1 MSEKT
6 NISNQET
13 RLKVEQQLSPEAMAR
28 QELEAF
34 VNNPGLAEM
43 AHLFGAEELPEDS
56 KEKLL
61 ALQKLAAEHWD
72 FRKGAERQAVDWND
86 ELLDQEGSEQWNII
100 FEAADKLGL
109 VRDTDPTNKHPNSL
123 VILGGAN
130 RAPLDRLRY
139 GLDHVEDFDQVVYL
153 GSTRPVTDVE
163 REKAAEYAPDAQTE
177 FDLGCGAF
185 ETLLGAKKVDEII
198 EHRNGDIWGMRLY
211 EFESDGETKHGF
223 VLSTPYE
230 IGHGKRRATT
240 YDNYRFFAD
249 RAELA
254 KDPNHSVVAVT
265 TGFYSAGQH
274 MPGVQE
280 LTLKYGTKV
289 ETIGHSA
296 EYSGVKRKPSQLLQ
310 ETKSGIDAAVRLE
323 QALETAKAA

>member
-1 MSEKT
+1 MSEKINT
-6 NISNQET
+6 STTET
-13 RLKVEQQLSPEAMAR
+13 QPKVEQQLSPEAKAR
-28 QELEAF
+28 HELEAF
-34 VNNPGLAEM
+34 INNPGLAEM
-43 AHLFGAEELPEDS
+43 ARLFGAEELPEDP

-100 FEAADKLGL
+100 FEAADKLDL
-109 VRDTDPTNKHPNSL
+109 VKDTDPHNKRPNSL

-139 GLDHVEDFDQVVYL
+139 GLEHVDDFEQVVYL
-153 GSTRPVTDVE
+153 GSTRPVSDVE
-163 REKAAEYAPDAQTE
+163 REKAADYAPDAKTE

-185 ETLLGAKKVDEII
+185 EALLGAKKVDEII

-211 EFESDGETKHGF
+211 EFERGGETKHGF

-230 IGHGKRRATT
+230 IGQGKRRATT

-254 KDPNHSVVAVT
+254 KDPDHSVVAVT

-280 LTLKYGTKV
+280 LTLKYGTDV

-310 ETKSGIDAAVRLE
+310 ETKAGIDAAVRLQ
-323 QALETAKAA
+323 QALEATEQV